1 MYFELGSREENSG
14 QMKQSDLFVKTLK
27 EDPKDEESLNAKL
40 LMRAGF
46 VYKVMAGVYALLP
59 LGLRA
64 MRKIEGIIRE
74 EMESMGGSEILMS
87 ALQPKANWETTGRW
101 NDLDV
106 LFRFTSYYSKN
117 EYVLGPTHEEEV
129 TPILKQHIFSYR
141 DLPAYVFQ
149 FQNKFRDEK
158 RAKSGLLRGREFF
171 MKDFYSFHAD
181 EADLDEY
188 YDRMAEA
195 YKRVF
200 ERLGIGDKTYLTFA
214 SGGTFAKYSHEF
226 QTVTPAGEDI
236 IYICDKCAI
245 AVNEEVI
252 GDMDHACPQ
261 CASKELRQEKSI
273 EVGNIFKLKDKYSAP
288 FELSF
293 KDNEGVE
300 KPVLMGCYGI
310 GVNRCLGTIVEASHD
325 DKGIVWPESVAPFR
339 FHLIEMKP
347 GLGEA
352 LYREMIA
359 DGYEVLYDD
368 RDVSAGEKFKDADLL
383 GIPWRLVVS
392 ERNKEK
398 IEIKRRNEEQTLL
411 VDYADIRRLK

>member
-1 MYFELGSREENSG
+1 MR
-14 QMKQSDLFVKTLK
+14 QSELFVKTLK

-46 VYKVMAGVYALLP
+46 VHKVMAGVYAFLP
-59 LGLRA
+59 LGFRV
-64 MRKIEGIIRE
+64 MRKVEGIIRE
-74 EMESMGGSEILMS
+74 EMEAMGGKEILMS
-87 ALQPKANWETTGRW
+87 ALQPKADWEKTGRW

-106 LFRFTSYYSKN
+106 LFRFTSYYSNN
-117 EYVLGPTHEEEV
+117 EYVLGPTHEEEI

-141 DLPAYVFQ
+141 DLPVYVFQ

-181 EADLDEY
+181 EGDLDDY

-214 SGGTFAKYSHEF
+214 SGGTFSKYSHEF

-236 IYICDKCAI
+236 IYICDKCGL

-252 GDMDHACPQ
+252 EDVNHSCPQ
-261 CASKELRQEKSI
+261 CSSKELRQEKAI
-273 EVGNIFKLKDKYSAP
+273 EVGNIFKMKDKYSAP
-288 FELSF
+288 FELKF
-293 KDNEGVE
+293 KDAEGKE
-300 KPVLMGCYGI
+300 NNVLMGCYGI
-310 GVNRCLGTIVEASHD
+310 GVNRCVGTIVESAHD
-325 DKGIVWPESVAPFR
+325 EKGIIWPEPVAPFK
-339 FHLIEMKP
+339 FHLLEMKP
-347 GLGEA
+347 GLGEV
-352 LYREMIA
+352 LYRQMVA
-359 DGYEVLYDD
+359 AGYEVLYDD
-368 RDVSAGEKFKDADLL
+368 RDVSSGEKFKDADLI
-383 GIPWRLVVS
+383 GIPWRLVVG
-392 ERNKEK
+392 EKNKDK

-411 VDYADIRRLK
+411 VDYGNIREIK

>member
-1 MYFELGSREENSG
+1 
-14 QMKQSDLFVKTLK
+14 MKQSDLFVKTLK
-27 EDPKDEESLNAKL
+27 DDPKDEESLNAKL

-46 VYKVMAGVYALLP
+46 VYKVMAGVYAFLP
-59 LGLRA
+59 LGLRV
-64 MRKIEGIIRE
+64 MRKIEAVIRD
-74 EMESMGGSEILMS
+74 EMEKMGGSEILMS
-87 ALQPKANWETTGRW
+87 ALQPKTNWETTGRW
-101 NDLDV
+101 DALDV
-106 LFRFTSYYSKN
+106 LFRFTSFYSKN

-141 DLPAYVFQ
+141 DLPAYTFQ

-181 EADLDEY
+181 ESDLDEY

-226 QTVTPAGEDI
+226 QTVTSAGEDI
-236 IYICDKCAI
+236 IYICDKCGV

-252 GDMDHACPQ
+252 GDLDHSCPQ
-261 CASKELRQEKSI
+261 CSSKDLRQEKSI

-288 FELSF
+288 FELKF
-293 KDNEGVE
+293 KDKDGEE
-300 KPVLMGCYGI
+300 KAVLMGCYGI
-310 GVNRCLGTIVEASHD
+310 GVNRCLGTVVEASHD
-325 DKGIVWPESVAPFR
+325 DKGIIWPESVAPFR
-339 FHLIEMKP
+339 FHLLEMKP

-352 LYREMIA
+352 LYREMVA

-368 RDVSAGEKFKDADLL
+368 RDVSAGEKFADADLL

-392 ERNKEK
+392 ERNKDK

>member
-1 MYFELGSREENSG
+1 
-14 QMKQSDLFVKTLK
+14 MKQSDLFVKTLK

-40 LMRAGF
+40 LIRAGF
-46 VYKVMAGVYALLP
+46 AHKVMAGVYAFLP
-59 LGLRA
+59 LGLRV
-64 MRKIEGIIRE
+64 MRKIENIIRE
-74 EMESMGGSEILMS
+74 EMEKMGGSEILMS

-101 NDLDV
+101 DDLDV
-106 LFRFTSYYSKN
+106 LFRFTSHYSKN

-141 DLPAYVFQ
+141 DLPVYVFQ

-236 IYICDKCAI
+236 IYICDKCGI

-252 GDMDHACPQ
+252 EDVDHACPQ
-261 CASKELRQEKSI
+261 CSAKDLRKEKSI
-273 EVGNIFKLKDKYSAP
+273 EVGNIFKIKDKYSAP
-288 FELSF
+288 FELNF
-293 KDNEGVE
+293 KDNEGSE
-300 KPVLMGCYGI
+300 KTVLMGCYGI

-325 DKGIVWPESVAPFR
+325 DKGIVWPESVAPVR